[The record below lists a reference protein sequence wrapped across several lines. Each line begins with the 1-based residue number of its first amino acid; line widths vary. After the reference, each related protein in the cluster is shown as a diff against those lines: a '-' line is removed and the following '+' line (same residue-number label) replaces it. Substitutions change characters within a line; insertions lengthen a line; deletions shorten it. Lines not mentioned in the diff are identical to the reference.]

1 MSGPRASGSQTRK
14 PSFALLHH
22 QVAPR
27 AGSREPARSTL
38 FEAAFSRVEVS
49 ASWTRLAGRRILAVR
64 GRGSSTLGRRAD
76 CAAGL
81 HYGEL
86 PVRLQLRDKFLRN
99 SERISD
105 EHSPKSVRHEL
116 REIAHL
122 MCMTITRWFVAIFF
136 CTISGSACWAPI
148 ATGSCCGGSCIF
160 SRRQSRR

>member
-49 ASWTRLAGRRILAVR
+49 ASWTRLARRRILAVR

-105 EHSPKSVRHEL
+105 EHSPGLLHE
-116 REIAHL
+116 
-122 MCMTITRWFVAIFF
+122 
-136 CTISGSACWAPI
+136 
-148 ATGSCCGGSCIF
+148 
-160 SRRQSRR
+160 